1 MAYSLGCLKPHPRVL
16 GSITVVGNFFYLP
29 VNNFICVHLL
39 VLSIVSVLMCML
51 LLNTFSPFIY
61 PLTPFYCF
69 FLSTTFA
76 RKNSQNRLGRSP
88 SITFSYL
95 IDINLLVFYFCL
107 TRHLLPGYIVSF
119 KGKCFPG
126 TNIKG

>member
-16 GSITVVGNFFYLP
+16 GSITVVGNFFLFTSKYMCPFISFIDRKCIDVYVVAKYL
-29 VNNFICVHLL
+29 FSLY
-39 VLSIVSVLMCML
+39 LSPDPL
-51 LLNTFSPFIY
+51 LL
-61 PLTPFYCF
+61 F